1 MEKREHAGAMHQRFG
16 GVVCGMRY
24 QEPEKRDKTEYTEDE
39 ANQSDGKSGERPTVQ
54 IAKNRNSRIA
64 VIVNDMSASGSGI
77 GRHHISARPIIK

>member
-1 MEKREHAGAMHQRFG
+1 MEAGDDRPEQKKSKSVGQGKG
-16 GVVCGMRY
+16 GSLQQNLVKYKKV
-24 QEPEKRDKTEYTEDE
+24 
-39 ANQSDGKSGERPTVQ
+39 GERKKKPTAQ